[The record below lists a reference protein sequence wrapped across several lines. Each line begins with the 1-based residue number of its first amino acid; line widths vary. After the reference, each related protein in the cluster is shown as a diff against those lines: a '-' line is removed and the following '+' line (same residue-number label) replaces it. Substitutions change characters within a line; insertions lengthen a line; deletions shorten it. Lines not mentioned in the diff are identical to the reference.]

1 MRRREVG
8 SAHLHSVFERTLHEQ
23 RRALVGWSLGMVA
36 LAATMLALYPTV
48 HGNEQFSKLIDSYPE
63 AFKSFFGVAD
73 YTSGPGYLRAEVFS
87 FMAPLLLVILAVL
100 WGSDLTAGE
109 EERGTI
115 DVLMANPVSRRRVV
129 AEKWA
134 ALSVGV
140 AVVATS
146 LGVVIAVAGPAVS
159 LHVGW
164 GPLWASVVASGILAL
179 LLGSLALALG
189 AATGRRG
196 MARGVTAMVA
206 VAAYLLSSLA
216 GLVSWLRPVR
226 WLSPW
231 YHALGVDPMATGFR
245 PFHLAVLVVLV
256 AACAVAALVA
266 FDRRDLGT

>member
-1 MRRREVG
+1 MLRREAG
-8 SAHLHSVFERTLHEQ
+8 SAHLHSVFERTLDEE
-23 RRALVGWSLGMVA
+23 RRALLGWSLGMVA
-36 LAATMLALYPTV
+36 LAGTMLALYPTV
-48 HGNEQFSKLIDSYPE
+48 HGNAQISKLLDSYPQ

-73 YTSGPGYLRAEVFS
+73 YTTGPGYLRAEVFS
-87 FMAPLLLVILAVL
+87 FMAPLLLAILAVL

-134 ALSVGV
+134 ALATGV
-140 AVVATS
+140 LVVAAS
-146 LGVVIAVAGPAVS
+146 LGVVIAAVGPAVS
-159 LHVGW
+159 LQVGW
-164 GPLWASVVASGILAL
+164 EALWATVVASGLLAL

-196 MARGVTAMVA
+196 MARGITAIVA

-216 GLVSWLRPVR
+216 ALVSWLRPVR

-231 YHALGVDPMATGFR
+231 YHALGVDPLTTGFSL
-245 PFHLAVLVVLV
+245 FHLAVLVLVV
-256 AACAVAALVA
+256 AACVGAALVA